1 MIPLKLMFVR
11 HAQSVGNVE
20 KRMQGNADFPL
31 TEEGRRQAAK
41 LAQRLRDEGWQPTHI
56 YSSPIRR
63 AVQTTEILL
72 SHFLADFLPT
82 SLRDETGVND
92 LNPMEPEVTTAALK
106 VPENLSPIP
115 VVYADELV
123 EHKNGQFEG
132 LTWAEAQ
139 AKFPDLCLRLETSL
153 DWIPVPDAE
162 TLVEARDRTQ
172 RFITELIER
181 HQSGD
186 HVLIVTHS
194 WILQHLI
201 ATLLGSD
208 RSWRIASTNTGIFEF
223 WIERSRWFRPNPETL
238 LNTDLWQVRRV
249 NDFYHLR

>member
-1 MIPLKLMFVR
+1 MTPLKLMFVR

-41 LAQRLRDEGWQPTHI
+41 LAQRLRGEGWQPTHL
-56 YSSPIRR
+56 YSSPIKR

-92 LNPMEPEVTTAALK
+92 LNPLEPDVTAAALQ

-115 VVYADELV
+115 VIYADELV
-123 EHKNGQFEG
+123 EHKNGEFEG

-139 AKFPDLCLRLETSL
+139 AKFPELCLRLETSP
-153 DWIPVPDAE
+153 DWIPIPGAE
-162 TLVEARDRTQ
+162 TLVDARDRTQ
-172 RFITELIER
+172 TFIHDLIER
-181 HQSGD
+181 HQNGD
-186 HVLIVTHS
+186 HVLIVSHS
-194 WILQHLI
+194 WILQHLM
-201 ATLLGSD
+201 ATLLGCD
-208 RSWRIASTNTGIFEF
+208 RSWRIASRNTGIFEF
-223 WIERSRWFRPNPETL
+223 WIERSRWFRPDPETRF
-238 LNTDLWQVRRV
+238 NTDLWQVRRI
-249 NDFYHLR
+249 NDYHHLL